1 MKKLLINIVKKITSF
16 DPNLT
21 KALSLVYSNRRY
33 DDILHYINLRICQTF
48 YKFCKPFN
56 LVKNEHGFFFFDDV
70 DLKNSFS
77 DIAEHMKDNIV
88 NERKQKKR
96 RKLFSNYVL
105 LTNYSFITFD
115 PHPQQ
120 LHFDHLPK
128 VLLNKLNFS
137 LERSGIFDECSKI
150 IKTNFSFTQT
160 RSWLF
165 FTNNNKND
173 EPIGKHYDGL
183 PPGTLKIMYYQ
194 GAFTESL
201 PALTLF
207 PKNSSPIK
215 VIGDNPVL
223 IFDSNNI
230 EHGAPFPSKIRPTI
244 ELTITPSIRNSY
256 QLIQAGYMAGTKY
269 NPFLKSK
276 TNISVMIS
284 K

>member
-1 MKKLLINIVKKITSF
+1 MY
-16 DPNLT
+16 
-21 KALSLVYSNRRY
+21 LSRIEHVCF
-33 DDILHYINLRICQTF
+33 ILDEIWY
-48 YKFCKPFN
+48 
-56 LVKNEHGFFFFDDV
+56 
-70 DLKNSFS
+70 
-77 DIAEHMKDNIV
+77 MKDNIV
-88 NERKQKKR
+88 NERKQKKK

-128 VLLNKLNFS
+128 ALLNKLNFS
-137 LERSGIFDECSKI
+137 LERSGIFKECSRI
-150 IKTNFSFTQT
+150 INTNFSFTQT
-160 RSWLF
+160 RAWLF
-165 FTNNNKND
+165 FTNSNKND
-173 EPIGKHYDGL
+173 EPIGKNYDGL

-194 GAFTESL
+194 GTFTESL

-207 PKNSSPIK
+207 PNNLNPVK

-230 EHGAPFPSKIRPTI
+230 EHGAPFPSNIRPTI

-256 QLIQAGYMAGTKY
+256 QVIQAGYMAGTKY